1 MVCVLY
7 IVMSSHLFW
16 TSGSWTYRPGS
27 HRRRVTQDFL
37 QLPSAVIAFIFLA
50 RKIQPF
56 LSLVD
61 REVDPCVL
69 TNDIVHH
76 LGIFF
81 VGEGRKLPVRVTALR
96 FELTSQRQKS
106 PFPDGVYFLPCDH
119 GLGF

>member
-1 MVCVLY
+1 ML
-7 IVMSSHLFW
+7 
-16 TSGSWTYRPGS
+16 
-27 HRRRVTQDFL
+27 
-37 QLPSAVIAFIFLA
+37 AFIFLA

-69 TNDIVHH
+69 TNDIVRHV
-76 LGIFF
+76 GIFF
-81 VGEGRKLPVRVTALR
+81 VGEGRKIPVRVTALR
-96 FELTSQRQKS
+96 FELRSQRQKS